1 MKLKVIFFFTLFYCL
16 AGDDVSGQSVMGKW
30 KTYDVFDNTIEES
43 IVDIY
48 KFENQLFIKIDKII
62 PEEHINDLCINCK
75 GKDKD
80 QPVLGMII
88 LEGAVFHE
96 GVWQGAQIL
105 NAKNG
110 KRYGCHISLEEND
123 LLKVRGFVG
132 YPFFGKTLFWTRVKD
147 SEYR

>member
-1 MKLKVIFFFTLFYCL
+1 MKLKLIFFL
-16 AGDDVSGQSVMGKW
+16 ALLSCMSLHEVKGQSVLGKW
-30 KTYDVFDNTIEES
+30 KTYDVFDSSTEES
-43 IVDIY
+43 IVNIY
-48 KFENQLFIKIDKII
+48 EFENQLFIKIDKII
-62 PEEHINDLCINCK
+62 PKEHVNDLCAKCK
-75 GKDKD
+75 GKEKD

-123 LLKVRGFVG
+123 LLKVRGFIG
-132 YPFFGKTLFWTRVKD
+132 YPIFGKTLFWTRVKD
-147 SEYR
+147 PKYR